1 MNKILNR
8 WIRLCKI
15 FHRVH
20 TLIFTRAHIPRKH
33 MSSTSATALLAT
45 VAVGAGA
52 LAAWSTYRLAAARN
66 SRVLVLVSGTLQDGF
81 PLRANL
87 DSPGAPAEFVGW
99 ALVRGVKMYLD
110 PKPEGCREWVD
121 PRVNGAQ
128 QRVNPALVCTG
139 KRERKREGGKV
150 VVFFHFLGSARCV
163 TQPGGLH
170 AAHVNLARAHS
181 ERLMYRARV
190 SHRVSFVCCLRCLR

>member
-1 MNKILNR
+1 M
-8 WIRLCKI
+8 
-15 FHRVH
+15 
-20 TLIFTRAHIPRKH
+20 T
-33 MSSTSATALLAT
+33 SSSSSSSFASMAI

-52 LAAWSTYRLAAARN
+52 LAAWSTYKLVEARN
-66 SRVLVLVSGTLQDGF
+66 RRVLVLVSGTLQDGF

-121 PRVNGAQ
+121 PRLKGGK

-139 KRERKREGGKV
+139 RVEDRREKMETTR
-150 VVFFHFLGSARCV
+150 
-163 TQPGGLH
+163 
-170 AAHVNLARAHS
+170 N
-181 ERLMYRARV
+181 
-190 SHRVSFVCCLRCLR
+190 